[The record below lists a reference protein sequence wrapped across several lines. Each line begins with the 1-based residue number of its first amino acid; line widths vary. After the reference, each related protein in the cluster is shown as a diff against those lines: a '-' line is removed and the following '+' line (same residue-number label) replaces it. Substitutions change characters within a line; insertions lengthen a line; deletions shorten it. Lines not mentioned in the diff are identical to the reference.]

1 MSTHASS
8 RRFAPN
14 KIIGSFHPPKRILMG
29 PGPSEIHPRVLAAS
43 SAPSMGYLDPVFV
56 GMMDEIKQLIRYAY
70 QTRNGLTFPLSG
82 PGSVGMESS
91 FVNMVEPGGI
101 IS

>member
-1 MSTHASS
+1 MATHASS
-8 RRFAPN
+8 QVFAPG
-14 KIIGSFHPPKRILMG
+14 KVIGSFHPPKRILMG

-70 QTRNGLTFPLSG
+70 QTKTSSPFPYPDLARSVWNRALSIWL
-82 PGSVGMESS
+82 SQVTLSL
-91 FVNMVEPGGI
+91 
-101 IS
+101 

>member
-1 MSTHASS
+1 MTSTFNTLE
-8 RRFAPN
+8 FAPPRT
-14 KIIGSFHPPKRILMG
+14 IGSFHPPRRILMG

-70 QTRNGLTFPLSG
+70 QTRNQLSFLCRVRARWVW
-82 PGSVGMESS
+82 SRVS
-91 FVNMVEPGGI
+91 
-101 IS
+101 